1 MSGLSFKKFT
11 RQLNERRY
19 IGPQGTVEYKK
30 LSPKMRDAINDV
42 YSMINR
48 TSGSVVSKIEGIIR
62 AVSKRHGVSTYEIDD
77 YFDNELIK

>member
-19 IGPQGTVEYKK
+19 IGPQGTVEYNK

-42 YSMINR
+42 YSMINKA
-48 TSGSVVSKIEGIIR
+48 SDPLISKIEGIIR
-62 AVSKRHGVSTYEIDD
+62 AVSKRHGVSTYDIDD

>member
-1 MSGLSFKKFT
+1 MSDLSFKKFT

-19 IGPQGTVEYKK
+19 IGPQGTVEYNK

-42 YSMINR
+42 YSMINKA
-48 TSGSVVSKIEGIIR
+48 SDPIISKIEGIIR
-62 AVSKRHGVSTYEIDD
+62 AVSKRHGVSTYDIED

>member
-1 MSGLSFKKFT
+1 MSDLSFKKFT
-11 RQLNERRY
+11 RTLNERRY

-42 YSMINR
+42 YSMINKA
-48 TSGSVVSKIEGIIR
+48 SDPLVSKIEGIIR
-62 AVSKRHGVSTYEIDD
+62 AVSKKHGISVYDIED

>member
-1 MSGLSFKKFT
+1 MSDLSFKKFA
-11 RQLNERRY
+11 RALNERRY

-42 YSMINR
+42 YSMINKV
-48 TSGSVVSKIEGIIR
+48 SDPIVSKIEGIIR
-62 AVSKRHGVSTYEIDD
+62 AVSKKHGVSTYDIDD

>member
-1 MSGLSFKKFT
+1 MSDLSFKKFT

-19 IGPQGTVEYKK
+19 IGPQGTVEYNK

-48 TSGSVVSKIEGIIR
+48 TSDPIVSKIEGIIR
-62 AVSKRHGVSTYEIDD
+62 AVSRKHGVSTYDIED